1 MTDEFVKAMRA
12 QPTDA
17 EHRLWQRLRRK
28 QVGGL
33 RFRRQYRLGL
43 YIVDF
48 VCLPARLV
56 VEVDGG
62 QHAVETQ
69 KDGRRTRWLETQGF
83 TVVRF
88 WNNDVL
94 ENTEGVVE
102 AIHGYLAEIQRYP
115 PSPRPLPQ
123 GEGVTLWQAVA
134 RGTTVTA
141 VPRGQ
146 GPPCP
151 PSATR

>member
-1 MTDEFVKAMRA
+1 QFVKAMRA

-17 EHRLWQRLRRK
+17 EHRLWQHLRRK

-62 QHAVETQ
+62 QHAVEAQ
-69 KDGRRTRWLETQGF
+69 KDERRTRWLETQGF

-94 ENTEGVVE
+94 DNTDGVVE
-102 AIHGYLAEIQRYP
+102 AILGYLAEIQRP
-115 PSPRPLPQ
+115 PPPPAPSR
-123 GEGVTLWQAVA
+123 EG
-134 RGTTVTA
+134 RG
-141 VPRGQ
+141 
-146 GPPCP
+146 
-151 PSATR
+151 